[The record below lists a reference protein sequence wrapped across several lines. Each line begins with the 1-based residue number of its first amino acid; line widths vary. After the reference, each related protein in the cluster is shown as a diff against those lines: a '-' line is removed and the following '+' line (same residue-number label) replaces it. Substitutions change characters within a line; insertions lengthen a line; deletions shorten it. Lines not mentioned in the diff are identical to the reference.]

1 MAIPDRRLRR
11 ERGFTLFE
19 VLIVLAII
27 GLVSAIMAP
36 MIFKGFSG
44 TRARAAAYEI
54 AAALRQARGEAV
66 AANADVAVMV
76 DRARRA
82 YAIETAKPKVL
93 AATLRLSLYAAQTE
107 QIGADIGGIRFYP
120 DGSATGGQVT
130 VRDETT
136 GYHVDVDW
144 LTGRVSVVE
153 AQAP

>member
-1 MAIPDRRLRR
+1 MAISASRARG

-19 VLIVLAII
+19 VLIVLAIV

-36 MIFKGFSG
+36 MIFKGVSG
-44 TRARAAAYEI
+44 TRSRAAAYEI

-66 AANADVAVMV
+66 ATNADVALMV
-76 DRARRA
+76 DPERGA
-82 YAIETAKPKVL
+82 YALEAAKPKML
-93 AATLRLSLYAAQTE
+93 AGTLRLSLYAAQSE
-107 QIGADIGGIRFYP
+107 QLGTAIGGIRFYP
-120 DGSATGGQVT
+120 DGSATGGQIT

-153 AQAP
+153 ATAP